1 MGDDDHRD
9 EFWRRTT
16 QRENLALYR
25 KYERERRAV
34 GWRRNLLGAFALVL
48 LLLTVWSLVR
58 Q

>member
-1 MGDDDHRD
+1 MGDDDRHD

-34 GWRRNLLGAFALVL
+34 GWRRNLLGALVL
-48 LLLTVWSLVR
+48 ALLLWTLWFLLR
-58 Q
+58 R

>member
-1 MGDDDHRD
+1 MADDDRHD

-25 KYERERRAV
+25 KYESERRAV
-34 GWRRNLLGAFALVL
+34 GWRRNLLGAFALAL
-48 LLLTVWSLVR
+48 LLWTLWSLLR